1 MKHTDKIKM
10 AKKMLTKEEI
20 LKKTPI
26 FQSNAWESRK
36 EAKKLRVSN
45 NKTK

>member
-10 AKKMLTKEEI
+10 ARKMLTKKEV

-26 FQSNAWESRK
+26 FQSEAWESRK
-36 EAKKLRVSN
+36 EAKKLRVS
-45 NKTK
+45 KLKK

>member
-1 MKHTDKIKM
+1 MKHTDKIKL
-10 AKKMLTKEEI
+10 ARKMLTKEEI
-20 LKKTPI
+20 QKKTPI

-36 EAKKLRVSN
+36 EAKRQKI